1 MLNSAAAKGKLRLF
15 SHHCRKQNG
24 DWNLI
29 SSYCCWWCAAP
40 HDLARGYLGAVCQY
54 PISFI
59 SLPYSFSLKVIIENL
74 QIPAGVVKDM
84 VNAHLPQPKIDILML
99 WYPAYPSWRPGKH
112 SFKSYTLI
120 YRFNF
125 VSSWLKGY
133 SRAKLGNPACG
144 FKVFGLNSNTSKKR
158 KFPVQCSMCVS
169 VDISTL

>member
-1 MLNSAAAKGKLRLF
+1 MNFGALSCAKFVLQLLRGNRVC
-15 SHHCRKQNG
+15 SRTIAENKTATEI
-24 DWNLI
+24 W
-29 SSYCCWWCAAP
+29 
-40 HDLARGYLGAVCQY
+40 YLHIGAGCV
-54 PISFI
+54 
-59 SLPYSFSLKVIIENL
+59 LPLYSFSLKVIIENL

-112 SFKSYTLI
+112 SFKTFILI
-120 YRFNF
+120 NRFNF

-133 SRAKLGNPACG
+133 SRAKLGNPACR

-169 VDISTL
+169 DDIST